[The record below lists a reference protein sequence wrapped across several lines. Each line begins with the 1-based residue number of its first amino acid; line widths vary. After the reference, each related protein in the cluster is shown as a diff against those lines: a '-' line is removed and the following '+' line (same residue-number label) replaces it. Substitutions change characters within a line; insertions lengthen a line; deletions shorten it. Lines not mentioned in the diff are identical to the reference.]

1 MTQTLEPRS
10 AAPSRTTYEAVT
22 ARVDPMAAA
31 RSATLMAALDALD
44 RAGLPYCVTHG
55 YVGLPE
61 VVSSD
66 VDAVTAPGDLAG
78 PVPRALLAA
87 APETTLVQW
96 FDDRACGGVV
106 AGPGVD
112 GVPSLVQ
119 LHFSPAFEPDGV
131 QCYPAADVLAGRHR
145 HNGIWA
151 IAGTTEFACVLANR
165 VTKESLKEKH
175 TSRLSQLYAAD
186 PAGCGRAIQRLWTG
200 PSADNV
206 LDAARTGRWNVVQP
220 MLPQLDQELRKRCRG
235 ENGVGKW
242 ARRVGRWLRPT
253 SGLHVV
259 FLGPDG
265 VGKST
270 VIEAV
275 KASLSPAFLRYSYQ
289 TFAPS
294 LIPTPL
300 QPKKETPHQL
310 PPRGLAASLLKA
322 AWWCVCYTAGYY
334 ASVRPT
340 VARAGL
346 VLNHR
351 YLPDAIVDPK
361 RYRYGGPSWILRA
374 LWKVAPKPDLLF
386 VLDAP
391 AEVIQ
396 SRKKEVAPAETA
408 RQREG
413 YRAVA
418 RGMPNAHVIST
429 DRSLAEVVGE
439 VNGIVLR
446 HMSARVA
453 RRVGTGQSP
462 AVSAR
467 GERSSHLP
475 EAMPAP
481 LGSVPA
487 RDAGCARPGPT
498 RPGPAGSR
506 PVGDAEGTP

>member
-1 MTQTLEPRS
+1 LPVEQTMTQTLQPLS
-10 AAPSRTTYEAVT
+10 FAPSRPAAEA
-22 ARVDPMAAA
+22 AEGPVDPMAAA
-31 RSATLMAALDALD
+31 RSATLVNAFDALD
-44 RAGLPYCVTHG
+44 RAGVPYCVTHG
-55 YVGLPE
+55 YVDLPD

-66 VDAVTAPGDLAG
+66 VDAVVAPADLAG
-78 PVPRALLAA
+78 PAPRTLLDAA
-87 APETTLVQW
+87 SGTTLVQW
-96 FDDRACGGVV
+96 FDDRAVWAVV

-151 IAGTTEFACVLANR
+151 IAGATEFACVLANR
-165 VTKESLKEKH
+165 VTKESLKDKH
-175 TSRLSQLYAAD
+175 TARLSALYAAD
-186 PAGCGRAIQRLWTG
+186 PAGCERAIHRLWDG
-200 PSADNV
+200 LSADNL
-206 LDAARTGRWNVVQP
+206 LDAARTGRWNVIHP

-235 ENGVGKW
+235 EGVIGKW
-242 ARRVGRWLRPT
+242 GRRIARWIRPT
-253 SGLHVV
+253 SGLHIV

-270 VIEAV
+270 VIDAV
-275 KASLSPAFLRYSYQ
+275 KASLSPAFLNYSYQ

-310 PPRGLAASLLKA
+310 PPRGMAASWLKA

-361 RYRYGGPSWILRA
+361 RYRYSGPSWILRA
-374 LWKVAPKPDLLF
+374 LWRVAPKPDLLF

-418 RGMPNAHVIST
+418 QGMPNAHVIRT
-429 DRSLAEVVGE
+429 DRALAEVVGE
-439 VNGIVLR
+439 VNGIVLK

-453 RRVGTGQSP
+453 KRLG
-462 AVSAR
+462 VS
-467 GERSSHLP
+467 
-475 EAMPAP
+475 
-481 LGSVPA
+481 
-487 RDAGCARPGPT
+487 
-498 RPGPAGSR
+498 
-506 PVGDAEGTP
+506 EGTP